1 MPDNNDNI
9 DKNKAKEPS
18 KIVDVTKPRQTSGI
32 PTSSNLSSYTLHEQQ
47 ALEKLKRSIGGVSSK
62 GGGGGSRASMMK
74 TIIAIIL
81 VILLIALAVIFVV
94 IIGGGAES
102 QEEAYDVRVSMQI
115 ENESSLKIVTDSGQ
129 ERFRDI
135 SPGDTVPV
143 SAYVRNSDNYA
154 GDNSD
159 EIGESKNIY
168 VRFKYKF
175 ILNYKEATEKIQPKI
190 SNKWYKFNPEDESI
204 FGDKGIKEDDG
215 YYYYL
220 GTLSFMQR
228 AELFS
233 EIEFLGEQIF
243 WEDGGHYGQIQVI
256 VESMEANIDY
266 IEGEQRWPTAPIYWV
281 QAMKGR

>member
-18 KIVDVTKPRQTSGI
+18 KIIDVTKPKQPSGMS
-32 PTSSNLSSYTLHEQQ
+32 TSSNLSAYTLHEQQ
-47 ALEKLKRSIGGVSSK
+47 ALEKLRRSVGGVSSK
-62 GGGGGSRASMMK
+62 GGDRGSRASLMK
-74 TIIAIIL
+74 TIIAIVLIL
-81 VILLIALAVIFVV
+81 ILIALAILFVI
-94 IIGGGAES
+94 IIGGGNKS

-129 ERFRDI
+129 EKFRDI

-143 SAYVRNSDNYA
+143 SAYVRNSDNYM

-175 ILNYKEATEKIQPKI
+175 ILNYKDATEKIQPKI
-190 SNKWYKFNPEDESI
+190 SDKWYRFNYEDESK
-204 FGDKGIKEDDG
+204 FGDQAIKEFDG

-233 EIEFLGEQIF
+233 EIKFLGEQIF

-256 VESMEANIDY
+256 VESMEANQDY
-266 IEGEQRWPTAPIYWV
+266 IEGENRWPTAPRHWIW
-281 QAMKGR
+281 AMRSK